1 MTNFRKTA
9 LALASAFMMAG
20 AAGAAGLPDILER
33 DAAGTSAA
41 QKAGAELARL
51 VDGKDDAEAARRME
65 EREAMLLAHYRDKLA
80 ASLSRLEA
88 SEAAIEAER
97 ESVRRMRMETGPL
110 MDEMAASLAEVVA
123 ADRKFLSGERRARL
137 ENLRAVLADP
147 TLTDGQKMDVL
158 LDAWQVEASYGLTVG
173 ADRGVNDSGALAV
186 FLRIGRLLHAEVSED
201 GRRARIETADGWREL
216 SEKDAAMLAEAVKT
230 ASGAAAPDLMLVAES
245 LLGEAVLASIER
257 HEGLLTE
264 SVMKTQIGRSKAFMD
279 DAPVSKTD
287 GVARLRRHCVRAL
300 GAVAGS
306 AGVRTVEDA
315 VIYDAAGAPSRGTVT
330 LYGPFAAKAG
340 DGAWLRYLPS
350 ERAWR
355 RLADDPGIPAG
366 VVALDP
372 SFGRL
377 LAGYAERHSAW
388 AWMKPAGVIG
398 IFIGLVAAA
407 ALLLGFL
414 RWTALALEERRVRRQ
429 LEDMENPRE
438 DNSLGR
444 MLAAAKESTDELLEA
459 KLDAAIVAERPGFE
473 RGVATLAVL
482 AGIPTLLGLLGTVSG
497 MIETFTVMS
506 EYGSA
511 EPGLLAGGIAE
522 ALVTT
527 ELGLVSAIPILLLH
541 CAVKTKRDALFS
553 HLEEAASTLA
563 VREAAGCCGAC
574 RRDE

>member
-65 EREAMLLAHYRDKLA
+65 EREARLLAHYRDKLA

-137 ENLRAVLADP
+137 ENLRAVLADS

-245 LLGEAVLASIER
+245 LLGEAV
-257 HEGLLTE
+257 
-264 SVMKTQIGRSKAFMD
+264 K
-279 DAPVSKTD
+279 
-287 GVARLRRHCVRAL
+287 
-300 GAVAGS
+300 
-306 AGVRTVEDA
+306 
-315 VIYDAAGAPSRGTVT
+315 
-330 LYGPFAAKAG
+330 
-340 DGAWLRYLPS
+340 
-350 ERAWR
+350 
-355 RLADDPGIPAG
+355 
-366 VVALDP
+366 
-372 SFGRL
+372 
-377 LAGYAERHSAW
+377 
-388 AWMKPAGVIG
+388 
-398 IFIGLVAAA
+398 
-407 ALLLGFL
+407 
-414 RWTALALEERRVRRQ
+414 
-429 LEDMENPRE
+429 
-438 DNSLGR
+438 
-444 MLAAAKESTDELLEA
+444 EA
-459 KLDAAIVAERPGFE
+459 K
-473 RGVATLAVL
+473 
-482 AGIPTLLGLLGTVSG
+482 
-497 MIETFTVMS
+497 
-506 EYGSA
+506 
-511 EPGLLAGGIAE
+511 
-522 ALVTT
+522 
-527 ELGLVSAIPILLLH
+527 
-541 CAVKTKRDALFS
+541 
-553 HLEEAASTLA
+553 
-563 VREAAGCCGAC
+563 
-574 RRDE
+574 

>member
-65 EREAMLLAHYRDKLA
+65 EREARQQSERLAGQIA
-80 ASLSRLEA
+80 QM
-88 SEAAIEAER
+88 EAAIEAER

-245 LLGEAVLASIER
+245 LLGEAV
-257 HEGLLTE
+257 
-264 SVMKTQIGRSKAFMD
+264 K
-279 DAPVSKTD
+279 
-287 GVARLRRHCVRAL
+287 
-300 GAVAGS
+300 
-306 AGVRTVEDA
+306 
-315 VIYDAAGAPSRGTVT
+315 
-330 LYGPFAAKAG
+330 
-340 DGAWLRYLPS
+340 
-350 ERAWR
+350 
-355 RLADDPGIPAG
+355 
-366 VVALDP
+366 
-372 SFGRL
+372 
-377 LAGYAERHSAW
+377 
-388 AWMKPAGVIG
+388 
-398 IFIGLVAAA
+398 
-407 ALLLGFL
+407 
-414 RWTALALEERRVRRQ
+414 
-429 LEDMENPRE
+429 
-438 DNSLGR
+438 
-444 MLAAAKESTDELLEA
+444 EA
-459 KLDAAIVAERPGFE
+459 K
-473 RGVATLAVL
+473 
-482 AGIPTLLGLLGTVSG
+482 
-497 MIETFTVMS
+497 
-506 EYGSA
+506 
-511 EPGLLAGGIAE
+511 
-522 ALVTT
+522 
-527 ELGLVSAIPILLLH
+527 
-541 CAVKTKRDALFS
+541 
-553 HLEEAASTLA
+553 
-563 VREAAGCCGAC
+563 
-574 RRDE
+574 

>member
-65 EREAMLLAHYRDKLA
+65 EREARLLAHYRDKLA

-158 LDAWQVEASYGLTVG
+158 LDAWQVG

-245 LLGEAVLASIER
+245 LLGE
-257 HEGLLTE
+257 
-264 SVMKTQIGRSKAFMD
+264 
-279 DAPVSKTD
+279 
-287 GVARLRRHCVRAL
+287 
-300 GAVAGS
+300 
-306 AGVRTVEDA
+306 
-315 VIYDAAGAPSRGTVT
+315 
-330 LYGPFAAKAG
+330 
-340 DGAWLRYLPS
+340 
-350 ERAWR
+350 
-355 RLADDPGIPAG
+355 
-366 VVALDP
+366 VV
-372 SFGRL
+372 
-377 LAGYAERHSAW
+377 
-388 AWMKPAGVIG
+388 K
-398 IFIGLVAAA
+398 
-407 ALLLGFL
+407 
-414 RWTALALEERRVRRQ
+414 
-429 LEDMENPRE
+429 
-438 DNSLGR
+438 
-444 MLAAAKESTDELLEA
+444 EA
-459 KLDAAIVAERPGFE
+459 K
-473 RGVATLAVL
+473 
-482 AGIPTLLGLLGTVSG
+482 
-497 MIETFTVMS
+497 
-506 EYGSA
+506 
-511 EPGLLAGGIAE
+511 
-522 ALVTT
+522 
-527 ELGLVSAIPILLLH
+527 
-541 CAVKTKRDALFS
+541 
-553 HLEEAASTLA
+553 
-563 VREAAGCCGAC
+563 
-574 RRDE
+574 

>member
-65 EREAMLLAHYRDKLA
+65 EREARLLAHYRDKLA

-123 ADRKFLSGERRARL
+123 ADRKFLSGER
-137 ENLRAVLADP
+137 RAVLADP

-245 LLGEAVLASIER
+245 LLGEAV
-257 HEGLLTE
+257 
-264 SVMKTQIGRSKAFMD
+264 K
-279 DAPVSKTD
+279 
-287 GVARLRRHCVRAL
+287 
-300 GAVAGS
+300 
-306 AGVRTVEDA
+306 
-315 VIYDAAGAPSRGTVT
+315 
-330 LYGPFAAKAG
+330 
-340 DGAWLRYLPS
+340 
-350 ERAWR
+350 
-355 RLADDPGIPAG
+355 
-366 VVALDP
+366 
-372 SFGRL
+372 
-377 LAGYAERHSAW
+377 
-388 AWMKPAGVIG
+388 
-398 IFIGLVAAA
+398 
-407 ALLLGFL
+407 
-414 RWTALALEERRVRRQ
+414 
-429 LEDMENPRE
+429 
-438 DNSLGR
+438 
-444 MLAAAKESTDELLEA
+444 EA
-459 KLDAAIVAERPGFE
+459 K
-473 RGVATLAVL
+473 
-482 AGIPTLLGLLGTVSG
+482 
-497 MIETFTVMS
+497 
-506 EYGSA
+506 
-511 EPGLLAGGIAE
+511 
-522 ALVTT
+522 
-527 ELGLVSAIPILLLH
+527 
-541 CAVKTKRDALFS
+541 
-553 HLEEAASTLA
+553 
-563 VREAAGCCGAC
+563 
-574 RRDE
+574 

>member
-1 MTNFRKTA
+1 MISRVFKRTVFAAVVAVGILAGTA
-9 LALASAFMMAG
+9 AHATTLDDVYRAVAQGTRVEAADAKAAVDAMRASAA
-20 AAGAAGLPDILER
+20 AAGAARDEAARTKKSLEAEV
-33 DAAGTSAA
+33 AALEEAVSAA
-41 QKAGAELARL
+41 Q
-51 VDGKDDAEAARRME
+51 
-65 EREAMLLAHYRDKLA
+65 ER
-80 ASLSRLEA
+80 
-88 SEAAIEAER
+88 
-97 ESVRRMRMETGPL
+97 VR
-110 MDEMAASLAEVVA
+110 
-123 ADRKFLSGERRARL
+123 ERR
-137 ENLRAVLADP
+137 EKERASV
-147 TLTDGQKMDVL
+147 
-158 LDAWQVEASYGLTVG
+158 
-173 ADRGVNDSGALAV
+173 
-186 FLRIGRLLHAEVSED
+186 
-201 GRRARIETADGWREL
+201 
-216 SEKDAAMLAEAVKT
+216 
-230 ASGAAAPDLMLVAES
+230 
-245 LLGEAVLASIER
+245 EAVLASIER

-287 GVARLRRHCVRAL
+287 GVARLRRHWVRAL

-506 EYGSA
+506 EH
-511 EPGLLAGGIAE
+511 GLLAGGIAE

>member
-65 EREAMLLAHYRDKLA
+65 EREARLLAHYRDKLA

-173 ADRGVNDSGALAV
+173 ADRGVNAV

-245 LLGEAVLASIER
+245 LLGEAV
-257 HEGLLTE
+257 
-264 SVMKTQIGRSKAFMD
+264 K
-279 DAPVSKTD
+279 
-287 GVARLRRHCVRAL
+287 
-300 GAVAGS
+300 
-306 AGVRTVEDA
+306 
-315 VIYDAAGAPSRGTVT
+315 
-330 LYGPFAAKAG
+330 
-340 DGAWLRYLPS
+340 
-350 ERAWR
+350 
-355 RLADDPGIPAG
+355 
-366 VVALDP
+366 
-372 SFGRL
+372 
-377 LAGYAERHSAW
+377 
-388 AWMKPAGVIG
+388 
-398 IFIGLVAAA
+398 
-407 ALLLGFL
+407 
-414 RWTALALEERRVRRQ
+414 
-429 LEDMENPRE
+429 
-438 DNSLGR
+438 
-444 MLAAAKESTDELLEA
+444 EA
-459 KLDAAIVAERPGFE
+459 K
-473 RGVATLAVL
+473 
-482 AGIPTLLGLLGTVSG
+482 
-497 MIETFTVMS
+497 
-506 EYGSA
+506 
-511 EPGLLAGGIAE
+511 
-522 ALVTT
+522 
-527 ELGLVSAIPILLLH
+527 
-541 CAVKTKRDALFS
+541 
-553 HLEEAASTLA
+553 
-563 VREAAGCCGAC
+563 
-574 RRDE
+574 

>member
-65 EREAMLLAHYRDKLA
+65 EREARLLAHYRDKLA

-123 ADRKFLSGERRARL
+123 AGERRARL

-201 GRRARIETADGWREL
+201 RRRARIETADGWREL

-245 LLGEAVLASIER
+245 LLGEAV
-257 HEGLLTE
+257 
-264 SVMKTQIGRSKAFMD
+264 K
-279 DAPVSKTD
+279 
-287 GVARLRRHCVRAL
+287 
-300 GAVAGS
+300 
-306 AGVRTVEDA
+306 
-315 VIYDAAGAPSRGTVT
+315 
-330 LYGPFAAKAG
+330 
-340 DGAWLRYLPS
+340 
-350 ERAWR
+350 
-355 RLADDPGIPAG
+355 
-366 VVALDP
+366 
-372 SFGRL
+372 
-377 LAGYAERHSAW
+377 
-388 AWMKPAGVIG
+388 
-398 IFIGLVAAA
+398 
-407 ALLLGFL
+407 
-414 RWTALALEERRVRRQ
+414 
-429 LEDMENPRE
+429 
-438 DNSLGR
+438 
-444 MLAAAKESTDELLEA
+444 EA
-459 KLDAAIVAERPGFE
+459 K
-473 RGVATLAVL
+473 
-482 AGIPTLLGLLGTVSG
+482 
-497 MIETFTVMS
+497 
-506 EYGSA
+506 
-511 EPGLLAGGIAE
+511 
-522 ALVTT
+522 
-527 ELGLVSAIPILLLH
+527 
-541 CAVKTKRDALFS
+541 
-553 HLEEAASTLA
+553 
-563 VREAAGCCGAC
+563 
-574 RRDE
+574 